1 MSTTKIPSFLTTW
14 IVPIIV
20 LLGINIAFLSPA
32 YIGNKVLDF
41 NDGKILDQDD
51 IKLGYA
57 KSKETRDYRDQKGE
71 EALWTNSM
79 FSGMPTTQI
88 STEYGGNIFEYI
100 SFIIRS
106 VGGRTSSTYII
117 FYLMIAAFIGLR
129 GMGVHHWLSTIGG
142 FAYGYSGFFIIGYA
156 AGHNA
161 KVNTAAFIPL
171 MILALLLLLEKKN
184 WRAFILMS
192 IFAGLSIH
200 RNHFQITYY
209 AALFMG
215 VIWLTYLIKY
225 AKEKALP
232 EFGKYTALLLLAGV
246 LAIGPNIA
254 NIWSTKVYTGESM
267 RGGKSELSQKNQ
279 NQGEGGLS
287 FEYAMSWSAGIYE
300 TVALVIPDAAGGGMK
315 VDYQNKGTETYDQLV
330 RIFQQQGI
338 SKNQAETQ
346 ASQYMGGAFMKW
358 TGDSMGNGAYYVGAS
373 LFFLFCLAFFTVKGA
388 IRQWVIA
395 SLILFTFMGW
405 GSNVEWFNQLLF
417 DYLPLYNKFRVPSM
431 AMVILFFLVP
441 FYGIL
446 GTNHW
451 IKLEPKARMSAL
463 WKGSL
468 LFVSFIFLFGFIAPT
483 FMDLET
489 ARDAQFAQ
497 QGFSIDQ
504 LTSDRQGL
512 IFSSATRSLFIGLLI
527 GVLMFLRH
535 FDKIKNILVFAMISI
550 ITLFDLWTFN
560 RDQLEKDDFLSKR
573 QWEAQY
579 APNLA
584 NQQILQDTDPHFR
597 VWNATAGLTNDSYT
611 SYHHKS
617 IGGYHGAKLQRYQDL
632 IDNQL
637 NKQNMACF
645 NMLNTKWVITQGQNG
660 QPQAQRNFQACG
672 NAWAVSNVQY
682 ATTADEEMAA
692 LSNFNPIQTAIVP
705 QQYASELGGKT
716 SFGPA
721 KLKLTT
727 YDPKFLEYSFEGNDA
742 FVVFSEI
749 YYEGSGNDWQAYID
763 GEAVD
768 HLRVNYLLRG
778 LQVPA
783 GKHIITFEF
792 APKSFYVGRK
802 INYAGSGILILL
814 LVLIGW
820 IQIKETMKEA

>member
-32 YIGNKVLDF
+32 YIGDKVLDF

-57 KSKETRDYRDQKGE
+57 KSKETREYRDQKGE

-232 EFGKYTALLLLAGV
+232 EFGKYTALLLVAGV

-330 RIFQQQGI
+330 RIFRQQGI

-358 TGDSMGNGAYYVGAS
+358 TGESMGNGAYYVGAS

-463 WKGSL
+463 WQGSL

-512 IFSSATRSLFIGLLI
+512 IFSSATRSLSIGLLI

-560 RDQLEKDDFLSKR
+560 SDQLEKDDFLSKR

-597 VWNATAGLTNDSYT
+597 VWNTTAGLTNDSYT

-645 NMLNTKWVITQGQNG
+645 NMLNAKWVITQGQNG

-682 ATTADEEMAA
+682 AATADEEMAA

-778 LQVPA
+778 LEVPA

-792 APKSFYVGRK
+792 APKSFHVGRK

-820 IQIKETMKEA
+820 IQIKETMKEG